1 MKYLL
6 TIILIFIYSNIFSQE
21 LICNVRVLANQ
32 IQSSDKQKFNTLQE
46 DIREFINN
54 RKWTNEVFQTEERIE
69 FSIMININEEL
80 SSDEYKGTI
89 QIQYSRPVYNSS
101 YSSPIFNYI
110 DEDFQFKYIQFNKI
124 EFNENNHTSNL
135 SSVLSFYVYTIIALD
150 YYSYSVDGGSYYM
163 QKAQNIVNNAQGAQ
177 ERGWKAYES
186 NKNRYWIAE
195 EILDAKYS
203 SFTEVLYNYHRNG
216 LDNMFEDNQKGRGA
230 ITESLELLRKIKRQ
244 NPTTFI
250 LQLFFDAKSSEITNI
265 YSNAFSDE
273 KARILNLLTE
283 LDPSNISKYNK
294 IKEESQNNLNE
305 RM

>member
-6 TIILIFIYSNIFSQE
+6 TIILFFIYSNIFSQE

-32 IQSSDKQKFNTLQE
+32 IQNSDKQKFNTLQE

-89 QIQYSRPVYNSS
+89 QIQYSRPVFNSS

-150 YYSYSVDGGSYYM
+150 YYSYSVNGGSYYM

-203 SFTEVLYNYHRNG
+203 SFSEVLYNYHRNG
-216 LDNMFEDNQKGRGA
+216 LDNMFEDNQKGRRA

>member
-6 TIILIFIYSNIFSQE
+6 TIILFFIYSNIFSQE

-32 IQSSDKQKFNTLQE
+32 IQNSDKQKFNTLQE

-89 QIQYSRPVYNSS
+89 QIQYSRPVFNSS

-150 YYSYSVDGGSYYM
+150 YYSYSVNGGSYYM

-203 SFTEVLYNYHRNG
+203 SFSEVLYNYHRNG
-216 LDNMFEDNQKGRGA
+216 LDNMFEDNQKGRSA

-265 YSNAFSDE
+265 YSNAFNDE

>member
-6 TIILIFIYSNIFSQE
+6 TIILIFIYSNILSQE

-32 IQSSDKQKFNTLQE
+32 IQNSDKQKFNTLQE

>member
-1 MKYLL
+1 MKYIL
-6 TIILIFIYSNIFSQE
+6 TIILFLVYSNIFSQE

-32 IQSSDKQKFNTLQE
+32 IQNSDKQKFNTLQE